1 MKYNAKKRAKL
12 SNKLFKLNSETQLLV
27 MIMEIQDQLNIVKA
41 VLTYQLEVLQ
51 ALGRAFPHSKDS
63 DNNKHAEETE
73 KGEKTHKPNPDKK
86 VHWPD
91 QHDVSRDD
99 GTFIHRLTHVHEG

>member
-12 SNKLFKLNSETQLLV
+12 SNKLFKLNSETHLLV
-27 MIMEIQDQLNIVKA
+27 TIMEIQDQLNIVKA

-51 ALGRAFPHSKDS
+51 ALGRAFPHLS
-63 DNNKHAEETE
+63 DHDNKHVEETE

-91 QHDVSRDD
+91 QLDVSRDN
-99 GTFIHRLTHVHEG
+99 GPFIHRLTHVHEG